1 MTTPNPYLV
10 TRRLRLVSEAQ
21 ADNLEKLASLDS
33 VTNVTCNKKTLT
45 IRYSANMANLENLL
59 SLAGLTMAGGLL
71 NRLRYKLYLF
81 SDNNLRDGAIHK
93 PHCCNKIH

>member
-1 MTTPNPYLV
+1 MV
-10 TRRLRLVSEAQ
+10 KEAKTDEL
-21 ADNLEKLASLDS
+21 AKLAQQNS

-45 IRYSANMANLENLL
+45 ISYSADIANLENLL
-59 SLAGLTMAGGLL
+59 MLAGLNIAGGFI

-81 SDNNLRDGAIHK
+81 SDNNLRDGAVHK